1 MLDNAIMVSFMIAH
15 DSQYNLNLS
24 SPPSSMLYGAL
35 IHDKLEKAYSSSL
48 NDSNC
53 YTERFDA

>member
-1 MLDNAIMVSFMIAH
+1 MVSFMIAH